1 MDWRRLANKSH
12 LRSRASVCVDC
23 TPEYKA
29 QMLTEDRCAEPE
41 VYFHLTKDLLNTRNV
56 EMVGDFPEDRLR
68 AMKNGS
74 QPWGEGRMILRL
86 KRSL

>member
-23 TPEYKA
+23 TPQYKA

-41 VYFHLTKDLLNTRNV
+41 VYFHDENG

-74 QPWGEGRMILRL
+74 HPWGEGRMILKL